1 MLNVVYNFYYHLNP
15 KFPKDDIITYINNK
29 DYESFIEVYN
39 QWGRLYLPKYAF
51 VYANEDYEHS
61 VDTDIT
67 NEYNFKQ
74 ITFAEYE
81 CG

>member
-1 MLNVVYNFYYHLNP
+1 MLNVVYHFYYHLNP

-29 DYESFIEVYN
+29 DYESFMEIYN
-39 QWGRLYLPKYAF
+39 QWNRLYLPKHAF
-51 VYANEDYEHS
+51 VYADEDFEHS

-74 ITFAEYE
+74 ITFTEYE

>member
-1 MLNVVYNFYYHLNP
+1 MLNVVYHFYYHLNP

-29 DYESFIEVYN
+29 DYESFMEIYN
-39 QWGRLYLPKYAF
+39 QWDRLYLPKHAF
-51 VYANEDYEHS
+51 VYADEDFEHN

-74 ITFAEYE
+74 ITFTEYE

>member
-15 KFPKDDIITYINNK
+15 EFPKDDIINLINNK
-29 DYESFIEVYN
+29 DYKGFMNFYN

-51 VYANEDYEHS
+51 VYADEDYKHS
-61 VDTDIT
+61 VGTDIT